1 METETQH
8 TKLTVGL
15 VREAMLSAHEKFSID
30 VEGENADYI
39 PELKGVD
46 TSLFGIAAVMMD
58 GSVVSV
64 GDAEYR
70 FGIESISKV
79 STALLAMN
87 QHSAATVL
95 EKIGADATGL
105 PFNSIMA
112 MLLEAD
118 HPSTPLVNAGAISA
132 CSMISPEGSLEGK
145 WNEILGFM
153 RSLTSS
159 DLQLN
164 EQLYRSE
171 AETNFNNKAIAWL
184 LKNYDRIY
192 DDPDLSLDLY
202 TRQCSVGIST
212 QQLAIM
218 AATIAH
224 QGVNPISQEVVF
236 KPNLSSHIVSMMA
249 TVGMY
254 ERTGDWMFS
263 TGVPAKSGVGGGIM
277 GVIPGVMGLAVFSPQ
292 LDASG
297 SSVRGQMAMSYLA
310 NRLNLNVYSPYR
322 CTVHQHEYVYV

>member
-1 METETQH
+1 MTTH
-8 TKLTVGL
+8 SKLTVGL
-15 VREAMLSAHEKFSID
+15 VREAMLSAHEKFSREVD
-30 VEGENADYI
+30 GENADYI
-39 PELKGVD
+39 PNLRRVD
-46 TSLFGIAAVMMD
+46 SALFGIAAVMMD
-58 GSVVSV
+58 GEVVSV
-64 GDAEYR
+64 GDAEYK

-79 STALLAMN
+79 STALLAMQ
-87 QHSAATVL
+87 QHSADSVL
-95 EKIGADATGL
+95 QNIGADATGL

-112 MLLEAD
+112 MLLESE
-118 HPSTPLVNAGAISA
+118 HPSTPLVNAGAIAA

-159 DLQLN
+159 DLQLD
-164 EQLYRSE
+164 EELYRSE
-171 AETNFNNKAIAWL
+171 TETNFNNKSIAWL
-184 LKNYDRIY
+184 LKNFDRIY

-224 QGVNPISQEVVF
+224 SGVNPLSQELVF
-236 KPNLSSHIVSMMA
+236 KPNLSSHIVSMMS

-254 ERTGDWMFS
+254 EHTGDWMFT
-263 TGVPAKSGVGGGIM
+263 TGLPAKSGVGGGIM
-277 GVIPGVMGLAVFSPQ
+277 GVVPGVIGLAAFSPQ
-292 LDASG
+292 LDGAG
-297 SSVRGQMAMSYLA
+297 NSVRAQMALSYLS